1 MELLQL
7 KYFKDAAE
15 LENFSNAAK
24 KNMVPQPSISYAIKK
39 LEEELGVRL
48 FDRTGRNIV
57 LNENGTYFY
66 KQVST
71 ILNTVDEC
79 KIHFSN
85 VTQNEIT
92 IYIQDGDFFISPLTA
107 DFCFKYT
114 HTHFKYATVEEVMH
128 SEKVPYDFTFM
139 QSICDLDD
147 FNYEVLLE
155 DEFVA
160 IVPVNHPLSKK
171 DEISLSEL
179 KNENFV
185 GLYDTIPIRVMV
197 DKYCMNTAGF
207 TPNYVFKFHEDFAT
221 IHRVSQNGGVA
232 ILTKKYYMMHPNNNV
247 KMLSIKEKDTSKL
260 LLAWPKDK
268 ILTPWE
274 KEFLDFSKT
283 WFKNL

>member
-39 LEEELGVRL
+39 LEDELGVRL
-48 FDRTGRNIV
+48 FDRTGRNII
-57 LNENGTYFY
+57 LNENGSYFY

-71 ILNTVDEC
+71 ILNTIDEC

-85 VTQNEIT
+85 IAQTEIT

-107 DFCFKYT
+107 DFCFKNPN
-114 HTHFKYATVEEVMH
+114 THFKYSSVDEVLH
-128 SEKVPYDFTFM
+128 SEKIPYDFTFM
-139 QSICDLDD
+139 QPICDLSDYQ
-147 FNYEVLLE
+147 YETMLE
-155 DEFVA
+155 DEFIA
-160 IVPVNHPLSKK
+160 IVPSNHPLCNKN
-171 DEISLSEL
+171 EISLSEL

-185 GLYDTIPIRVMV
+185 GLYDTIPIRIMI
-197 DKYCMNTAGF
+197 DKYCMEKAGF
-207 TPNYVFKFHEDFAT
+207 IPNYVFKFHEDFAT
-221 IHRVSQNGGVA
+221 IHRVAQNGGVA
-232 ILTKKYYMMHPNNNV
+232 ILTKKYYLVHPDNNV
-247 KMLSIKEKDTSKL
+247 KMLSIKEKDFSKL

-274 KEFLDFSKT
+274 QNFVDFSKE
-283 WFKNL
+283 WFKKL